1 MADTRTQQQEPSM
14 EEILSSIRRIIS
26 EDGQRDRGDEPA
38 ATPASEP
45 AAPETVQDV
54 AVEEEVLELTDEV
67 VEEAPSLEPEPIEE
81 LEPEPIEELG
91 PEPIEELGPEPIEE
105 IEEEPLTLTEAPMPP
120 ENVASPAA
128 PYVPPAATPRV
139 APGRLISE
147 PTELA
152 SAAALS
158 ILGQLVNPDRQLNA
172 EGREMIEAAIRDKI
186 EPLLRDWLDGNLP
199 QLVERLVREEIQRVM
214 DRALNRNS

>member
-1 MADTRTQQQEPSM
+1 M

-26 EDGQRDRGDEPA
+26 EDGQRDRGDAPA

-67 VEEAPSLEPEPIEE
+67 VEEAPALESEPIEE
-81 LEPEPIEELG
+81 LE
-91 PEPIEELGPEPIEE
+91 PEPIEE

-120 ENVASPAA
+120 ETVASPAA

-139 APGRLISE
+139 ASGRLISE
-147 PTELA
+147 PAELA

>member
-81 LEPEPIEELG
+81 LE

>member
-1 MADTRTQQQEPSM
+1 M

-67 VEEAPSLEPEPIEE
+67 VEEAPSLE
-81 LEPEPIEELG
+81 

>member
-26 EDGQRDRGDEPA
+26 EDGQRERGDAPA
-38 ATPASEP
+38 AMPAPEP
-45 AAPETVQDV
+45 AAPETVQDA

-67 VEEAPSLEPEPIEE
+67 VEEAPALE
-81 LEPEPIEELG
+81 
-91 PEPIEELGPEPIEE
+91 PEPIEE

-120 ENVASPAA
+120 ETVASPAA

-199 QLVERLVREEIQRVM
+199 QLVERLVRDEIQRVM